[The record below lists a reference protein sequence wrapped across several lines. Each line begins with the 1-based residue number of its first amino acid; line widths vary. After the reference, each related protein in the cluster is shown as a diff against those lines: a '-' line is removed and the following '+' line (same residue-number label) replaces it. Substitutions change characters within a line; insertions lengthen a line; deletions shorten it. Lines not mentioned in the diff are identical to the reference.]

1 LRDRRKRDRGSS
13 SPVGASEPEIETAGV
28 NQQSL
33 SECSGV
39 RDGEDGLVRLE
50 IDQATRARKCRVI
63 GRRLE
68 QRQPEKLAQCKRI
81 RGTPR
86 NRPLGVQAFEMA
98 DPQQAEVAAR
108 RQARSVLV
116 RIEPLAQSLDE
127 SVEVVLV
134 ENPIQSR
141 VERMGGTAR
150 QVLGATHIDTG
161 LA

>member
-1 LRDRRKRDRGSS
+1 M
-13 SPVGASEPEIETAGV
+13 
-28 NQQSL
+28 
-33 SECSGV
+33 V
-39 RDGEDGLVRLE
+39 R
-50 IDQATRARKCRVI
+50 
-63 GRRLE
+63 RRL
-68 QRQPEKLAQCKRI
+68 RQHHAEKLAQGKRI
-81 RGTPR
+81 GRTPR
-86 NRPLGVQAFEMA
+86 NRALGVQAFEVTN
-98 DPQQAEVAAR
+98 QQQPKVAAR